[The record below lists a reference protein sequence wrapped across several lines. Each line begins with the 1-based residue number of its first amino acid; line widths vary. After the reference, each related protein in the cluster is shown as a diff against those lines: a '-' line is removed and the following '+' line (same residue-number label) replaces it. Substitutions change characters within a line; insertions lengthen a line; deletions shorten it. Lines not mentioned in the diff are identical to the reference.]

1 MIEDELVQAQPGL
14 PLPEGPS
21 NGSVNAKPPLRVNS
35 RNVPR
40 RSSLGLPYCPRAIG
54 GPRFSFL
61 LTCMLPPWKESGRLP
76 DKVRPKVAAF
86 LLEVIRDDRRFIR
99 H

>member
-1 MIEDELVQAQPGL
+1 MIEDELVHAQPGL
-14 PLPEGPS
+14 PLLEGPS

-40 RSSLGLPYCPRAIG
+40 RSSLGLPYWPRALG
-54 GPRFSFL
+54 GPRFSL
-61 LTCMLPPWKESGRLP
+61 LLPCILPPWKESGRLP
-76 DKVRPKVAAF
+76 DKVRPIVAA
-86 LLEVIRDDRRFIR
+86 LLIEVIRGDRRFIR